1 MPLKLE
7 AIDHVQ
13 VTVPRPVEREALR
26 FYDTVLGLERITKP
40 EPLASNG
47 GAWYRLGALEV
58 HLSPEDDV
66 GSSRASKRHVC
77 FVVPDLKE
85 AESELARQGVETIPD
100 RQPIAGWARF
110 YIRDP
115 GGNRIEI
122 AQRVAPARGLTPS
135 VEGRERAERP

>member
-40 EPLASNG
+40 EPLAPNG

-66 GSSRASKRHVC
+66 GSSRASKRHVR
-77 FVVPDLKE
+77 FLVPDLKE
-85 AESELARQGVETIPD
+85 AESELARRVLRPFRIDSRLRAGKDSTFEIPAAIGSKSPSGS
-100 RQPIAGWARF
+100 RR
-110 YIRDP
+110 
-115 GGNRIEI
+115 
-122 AQRVAPARGLTPS
+122 RG
-135 VEGRERAERP
+135 A